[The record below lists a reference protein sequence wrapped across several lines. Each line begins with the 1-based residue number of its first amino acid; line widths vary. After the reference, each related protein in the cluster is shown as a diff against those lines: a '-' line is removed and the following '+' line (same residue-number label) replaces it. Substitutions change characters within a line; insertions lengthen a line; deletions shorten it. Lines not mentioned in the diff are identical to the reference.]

1 MEEKDVNQG
10 QCLPIVQVL
19 LLRIMNRMFA
29 QGDEETEGPWPSTL
43 WLRTISKLNYRII
56 KRNLN
61 IKDLILLAMKMSM
74 D

>member
-1 MEEKDVNQG
+1 
-10 QCLPIVQVL
+10 
-19 LLRIMNRMFA
+19 MNRMFA

-56 KRNLN
+56 KRNLKM
-61 IKDLILLAMKMSM
+61 KDLILLAMKMSM